1 MLTIRY
7 PEYKLI
13 RDSKEVTNNGSVI
26 INGES
31 LKRFTRD
38 VFEDEGFTLPESNE
52 ALERFIVDSFYD
64 VISKLVDY
72 DAGPKFSS
80 IGLLEKHHGKK
91 WTGESTYV
99 MDFAE
104 MMLCNM
110 LKRHKFGMW
119 DIFFRNDA
127 LFIIYKGNYA
137 EALYRYMLETN
148 STAIPPIEQLVNH
161 HITGSVATDGIS
173 DFR

>member
-13 RDSKEVTNNGSVI
+13 RDSKEVTTNGSVI
-26 INGES
+26 INGEA
-31 LKRFTRD
+31 LKRFTVE
-38 VFEDEGFTLPESNE
+38 VFKDEGFDLPESNE

-64 VISKLVDY
+64 VISREVEY
-72 DAGPKFSS
+72 DAGPKFTS

-91 WTGESTYV
+91 WAGESTYV
-99 MDFAE
+99 MDYAE
-104 MMLCNM
+104 MLLCNM

-119 DIFFRNDA
+119 DIFFRNNA

-137 EALYRYMLETN
+137 EALYRYMMDTN
-148 STAIPPIEQLVNH
+148 SNSIPAIEELVNY
-161 HITGSVATDGIS
+161 HITGSIAEDGIS